1 MRVKGAFRS
10 PPTFRPDSEKT
21 WDSCRITLH
30 TPPAFPAS
38 SAPENP
44 RRPPLWG
51 KKGAFSPA
59 SPAETRFFCP
69 PPAIFPPE
77 HPAVR
82 PGPARFPPG
91 ARPGP
96 AARAKPGA
104 PAAARVCEIFRP
116 KPPAFPA
123 ETPPAPA
130 SPPFFARK
138 PAETRPPSPARSPA
152 WVAPAANA
160 ARRRP
165 NAPAKAHPRA
175 GQPRLPWSAFP
186 LRRGEVCDPKGGS
199 DPCA

>member
-10 PPTFRPDSEKT
+10 PPPTFRPDSEKT

-77 HPAVR
+77 VASFPRRNPARARQPAV
-82 PGPARFPPG
+82 
-91 ARPGP
+91 
-96 AARAKPGA
+96 
-104 PAAARVCEIFRP
+104 FRP
-116 KPPAFPA
+116 KPRRNPPAKPRPKPRLGRA
-123 ETPPAPA
+123 RRQPRQSAARTPPPRHTRWLGKPDCRGRLSRFAVEKCAPQGGIR
-130 SPPFFARK
+130 SLGMTGK
-138 PAETRPPSPARSPA
+138 RPPP
-152 WVAPAANA
+152 
-160 ARRRP
+160 
-165 NAPAKAHPRA
+165 
-175 GQPRLPWSAFP
+175 P
-186 LRRGEVCDPKGGS
+186 L
-199 DPCA
+199 A